1 MNTNRNVGKVGEN
14 LALTFLKNKGYSLI
28 SRNYYTRWGEIE
40 LIVEKDTKIS
50 FIEVKTRI
58 STIQGKPYE
67 SVDQRKLFKLTRPIK
82 HFLLQDRY
90 KNRKL
95 SLDVISIELN
105 RDQSLREL
113 KYFEN
118 VEINS

>member
-28 SRNYYTRWGEIE
+28 SRNYYTRWGEID